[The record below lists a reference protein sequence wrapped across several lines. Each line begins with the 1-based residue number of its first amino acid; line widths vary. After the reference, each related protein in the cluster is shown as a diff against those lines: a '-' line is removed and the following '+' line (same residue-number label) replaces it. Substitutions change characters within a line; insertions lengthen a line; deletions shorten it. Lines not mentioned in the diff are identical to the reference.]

1 MREEAKANEAADK
14 AEREKIEKINGADSL
29 IFSTEKQLK
38 EYGDKLS
45 DSNKSNIE
53 GALAELKTAHQSQD
67 LAAIDVASEKLNA
80 AWQASA
86 QEMYAQGGEGQ
97 PGGAQPGAGG
107 PTGNPGAGAE
117 NNGST
122 DDVTDVNFE
131 EVK

>member
-1 MREEAKANEAADK
+1 
-14 AEREKIEKINGADSL
+14 
-29 IFSTEKQLK
+29 LK

-86 QEMYAQGGEGQ
+86 QEMYAQGGEDQ
-97 PGGAQPGAGG
+97 PGAAGG
-107 PTGNPGAGAE
+107 PTGNPGAGAD